1 MGPELGLWA
10 QAQKYSGPTFWTWAT
25 EKKKKKFVSD
35 PNVDDQSYP
44 WWHGGGATVGM

>member
-10 QAQKYSGPTFWTWAT
+10 QAQKYSGPTFWTRAT
-25 EKKKKKFVSD
+25 AKKKKIVSD

-44 WWHGGGATVGM
+44 WWHGGGAMVGM